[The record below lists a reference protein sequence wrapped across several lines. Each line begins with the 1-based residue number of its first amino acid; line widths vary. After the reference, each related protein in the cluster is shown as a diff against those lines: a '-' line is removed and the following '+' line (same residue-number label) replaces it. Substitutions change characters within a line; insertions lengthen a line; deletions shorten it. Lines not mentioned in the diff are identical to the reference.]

1 MDGPCVSAAVSLL
14 IRWWIHSAK
23 GLILDAMSFVKIIS
37 DGEIKTHILFITR
50 IQSQTEKDCQR
61 ENKELNIGEKYQ
73 ESCFSLVPQAQ
84 GYFGVSS
91 TNKIEK
97 LWINPVDHV

>member
-23 GLILDAMSFVKIIS
+23 GQILDAMSFVKIIS
-37 DGEIKTHILFITR
+37 DGKIKTHILFITR
-50 IQSQTEKDCQR
+50 IQSEKDCQR

-73 ESCFSLVPQAQ
+73 ENSFFIGPSSAEIFW
-84 GYFGVSS
+84 GGV
-91 TNKIEK
+91 
-97 LWINPVDHV
+97 HQ